1 MKLTKPSR
9 IERNRKMN
17 IEIKITADAAALEF
31 SRNLGGIG
39 EYFKEALM
47 TNAMEEHGLSARE
60 LCEPENLKVEI
71 PVEMTTKKPEPVQT
85 IESDPLPFAEEGQ
98 AVQVSAEEL
107 RAKGIAFSKAKGK
120 DAMRLI
126 LDKLKV
132 QKMSDLDAN
141 GRALAAKMIDE
152 ASNA

>member
-1 MKLTKPSR
+1 
-9 IERNRKMN
+9 MN

-71 PVEMTTKKPEPVQT
+71 PVEMTTKKAEPEKKPEPVQT

-120 DAMRLI
+120 GAMRLI

>member
-1 MKLTKPSR
+1 
-9 IERNRKMN
+9 MN

-60 LCEPENLKVEI
+60 LCE
-71 PVEMTTKKPEPVQT
+71 PEPVQT

>member
-1 MKLTKPSR
+1 
-9 IERNRKMN
+9 MN
-17 IEIKITADAAALEF
+17 IEITIKADPSAIEF
-31 SRNLGGIG
+31 SRNLGGIA

-47 TNAMEEHGLSARE
+47 TNAMEEHGIACRDI
-60 LCEPENLKVEI
+60 CEPENMTVEI
-71 PVEMTTKKPEPVQT
+71 PVEVPTKTAEPAKTAEPVQT
-85 IESDPLPFAEEGQ
+85 IESDPLPFPDEAP
-98 AVQVSAEEL
+98 AAQVSTEEL

-132 QKMSDLDAN
+132 QKMSDLDAS

>member
-1 MKLTKPSR
+1 
-9 IERNRKMN
+9 MN

-47 TNAMEEHGLSARE
+47 TNAMEEHGISARE
-60 LCEPENLKVEI
+60 LCEPEK
-71 PVEMTTKKPEPVQT
+71 KKPEPVQT
-85 IESDPLPFAEEGQ
+85 IESDPLPFAEEVPE
-98 AVQVSAEEL
+98 VQVSAEEL

>member
-1 MKLTKPSR
+1 
-9 IERNRKMN
+9 MN

-47 TNAMEEHGLSARE
+47 TNAMEEHGISARE
-60 LCEPENLKVEI
+60 VCEPE
-71 PVEMTTKKPEPVQT
+71 KKPEPVQT

-120 DAMRLI
+120 GAMRLI

>member
-1 MKLTKPSR
+1 
-9 IERNRKMN
+9 MN
-17 IEIKITADAAALEF
+17 IEITIKADPSAIEF
-31 SRNLGGIG
+31 SRNLGGIAD
-39 EYFKEALM
+39 YFKECLM
-47 TNAMEEHGLSARE
+47 TNAMEEQGIAVRDV
-60 LCEPENLKVEI
+60 CEPENLKVEI
-71 PVEMTTKKPEPVQT
+71 PVEMTTKKAEPEKKPEPVQT
-85 IESDPLPFAEEGQ
+85 IESDPLPFADEEP

>member
-1 MKLTKPSR
+1 
-9 IERNRKMN
+9 MN

-47 TNAMEEHGLSARE
+47 TNAMEEHGISVRE
-60 LCEPENLKVEI
+60 VCEPENLKVEI
-71 PVEMTTKKPEPVQT
+71 PVEMTTRKAEPEKKPEPVQT
-85 IESDPLPFAEEGQ
+85 IESDPLPFSDEP
-98 AVQVSAEEL
+98 VQVSAEEL

-141 GRALAAKMIDE
+141 GRALASKMIDE